1 MSVNIYAQVKHHYGF
16 SGKKGID
23 QIIGVVATKEPDCRG
38 YFITSALVSDDVKEY
53 ADENNIRVI
62 DGNELVNI
70 IFDNRNK
77 LSKDTMK
84 RLGIVMVPT
93 IF

>member
-1 MSVNIYAQVKHHYGF
+1 MSVKIYAQVKHHSGY

-23 QIIGVVATKEPDCRG
+23 QIIGAVALKEPGCQG
-38 YFITSALVSDDVKEY
+38 YFITSASVSEDDRKY
-53 ADENNIRVI
+53 AEDNNIRVI
-62 DGNELVNI
+62 DGNELVSI

>member
-1 MSVNIYAQVKHHYGF
+1 MKHH
-16 SGKKGID
+16 SGYSGQKGID
-23 QIIGVVATKEPDCRG
+23 QIVGAVASKEPGSEG
-38 YFITSALVSDDVKEY
+38 YFITSALVPEDVKKY
-53 ADENNIRVI
+53 AEENNIRVI
-62 DGNELVNI
+62 DGNELTDI

>member
-1 MSVNIYAQVKHHYGF
+1 MIVYS
-16 SGKKGID
+16 
-23 QIIGVVATKEPDCRG
+23 
-38 YFITSALVSDDVKEY
+38 
-53 ADENNIRVI
+53 DENNIRVI

-70 IFDNRNK
+70 IFDNRND

-84 RLGIVMVPT
+84 RLSIVMVPT

>member
-1 MSVNIYAQVKHHYGF
+1 MK
-16 SGKKGID
+16 
-23 QIIGVVATKEPDCRG
+23 G
-38 YFITSALVSDDVKEY
+38 YFFTSAFVSNDVKKY

>member
-1 MSVNIYAQVKHHYGF
+1 MK
-16 SGKKGID
+16 
-23 QIIGVVATKEPDCRG
+23 G
-38 YFITSALVSDDVKEY
+38 YFITSALVSNDVKKY